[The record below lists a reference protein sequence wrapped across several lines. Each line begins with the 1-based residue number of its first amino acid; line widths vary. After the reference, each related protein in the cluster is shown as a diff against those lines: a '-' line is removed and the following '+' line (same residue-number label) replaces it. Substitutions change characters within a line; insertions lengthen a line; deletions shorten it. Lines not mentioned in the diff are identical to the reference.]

1 MRPEALMLV
10 LMLATLIVILAA
22 LYQRYR
28 YLLLFH
34 KERMAALEKGV
45 PCPVGQTLVPWSPRV
60 YLLRGLLWTF
70 AGVAVIISLI
80 GIAASSHRPEPAD
93 AILWR
98 ARNISQSL
106 NIPVEEARQIIEKD
120 RDRRQTGMPFSVA
133 LLGLIPTGVGLAYLV
148 FYHTGKGQPTQD
160 GTIQS

>member
-1 MRPEALMLV
+1 MRPEAV
-10 LMLATLIVILAA
+10 LLILIFAALIVILSS

-45 PCPVGQTLVPWSPRV
+45 PVPGGQTFVPWSPRV
-60 YLLRGLLWTF
+60 YLLRGLLWSF
-70 AGVAVIISLI
+70 GGVAVIVSLL

-93 AILWR
+93 AVMWR
-98 ARNISQSL
+98 ARNISQNL
-106 NIPVEEARQIIEKD
+106 NISMEEARQIAEKD

-133 LLGLIPTGVGLAYLV
+133 LLGLIPAGVGLAYLV
-148 FYHTGKGQPTQD
+148 FYQTGKGQPVQD
-160 GTIQS
+160 GLTRS